1 MIEVPEGFRL
11 MDTSRFMDTNGKIRP
26 RLLTEALD
34 HAVAKFPNRV
44 CIDFLGREWTYAEV
58 GELVDRIATGLQ
70 AEGLGKGDRFGLCLP
85 NTPYSVIVYYA
96 VLRAGGMVVNIN
108 PLYSESEVEFLIT
121 DSGAKMI
128 AVPDLELLHS
138 KVVAAWGK
146 ANDHGTVA
154 LEKVVLCPMAD
165 VLPFWKSVGLRTL
178 KRSALAKKQARI
190 VYVDYRDLAAHE
202 ASPAQVEQNPD
213 DVAVL
218 QYTGGTT
225 GRPKGAMLTHA
236 NLSANSAQ
244 MMLHVGVE
252 RDQQERT
259 LGVLPLFHVF
269 ALTCVMNFG
278 VDTASELVLL
288 PRFEMDEVLKTV
300 KRKPP
305 TQMFGVPTIYNAL
318 GSLSDDKLP
327 DLSSVLTSC
336 SGGAPL
342 PLDVRTKFEERTGSP
357 VSEGYGLTE
366 ASPII
371 TSNPLL
377 GRQPVKENSAG
388 PAFPHTIIEL
398 RDEEGNLVK
407 GIGPDNRGEICA
419 RGPQVMKGYWNRPG
433 ATEKTFFGES
443 LRTGDIGYL
452 DKDGYLFIVDRIKDL
467 ILCSGYNVYPRMIED
482 AAYEHPAVKEAIAIG
497 VPDDYRGEAP
507 KLFIALHE
515 GEELDAGQLHEFLK
529 MRLNPIE
536 MPDSYEFRE
545 ELPKTLV
552 GKLEKKQLVAEEKA
566 KREAAAAAQKT
577 AGEGDTT

>member
-1 MIEVPEGFRL
+1 MVEVPEGFRL
-11 MDTSRFMDTNGKIRP
+11 MDTSRFMTQEGRIRP

-34 HAVAKFPNRV
+34 HAVANHPDWV
-44 CIDFLGREWTYAEV
+44 CIDFLGREWTYAEI
-58 GELVDRIATGLQ
+58 GRAVDRVAAGLQ
-70 AEGLGKGDRFGLCLP
+70 ARGLALGDRFGLCLP
-85 NTPYSVIVYYA
+85 NTPYSVILYYA
-96 VLRAGGMVVNIN
+96 VLRAGGTVVNIN
-108 PLYSESEVEFLIT
+108 PLYSESEVEFLILN
-121 DSGAKMI
+121 SGAKMI
-128 AVPDLELLHS
+128 AVPDLEQLHG
-138 KVVAAWGK
+138 KVAAAWGK
-146 ANDHGTVA
+146 ADDHGDTA
-154 LEKVVLCPMAD
+154 LETIVLCPMAD
-165 VLPFWKSVGLRTL
+165 VLPFLKSVGLRTL
-178 KRSALAKKQARI
+178 KRSALAKRRAG
-190 VYVDYRDLAAHE
+190 VDYLNYRDLVGHGGPLA
-202 ASPAQVEQNPD
+202 PVQQQPD

-244 MMLHVGVE
+244 MMLHVGVV
-252 RDQQERT
+252 RDRQERT

-278 VDTASELVLL
+278 IDTASELVLL

-318 GSLSDDKLP
+318 GSLPDDRVP

-342 PLDVRTKFEERTGSP
+342 PLDVRKQFEKRTGAL

-377 GRQPVKENSAG
+377 GRQPNKENSTG
-388 PAFPHTIIEL
+388 PAFPETVIEI
-398 RDEEGNLVK
+398 RDPETGAMMPQGEK
-407 GIGPDNRGEICA
+407 GEICA

-433 ATEKTFFGES
+433 ATEKTFIDGA

-452 DKDGYLFIVDRIKDL
+452 DEEGYLFIVDRIKDL
-467 ILCSGYNVYPRMIED
+467 ILCSGYNVYPRAIED
-482 AAYEHPAVKEAIAIG
+482 AAYQHLAVKEAVAIG

-507 KLFIALHE
+507 KLFIALHD
-515 GEELDAGQLHEFLK
+515 GEELDAATLDAFLK

-536 MPDSYEFRE
+536 MPDSYEFRA

-566 KREAAAAAQKT
+566 KREAAGAAAGQ
-577 AGEGDTT
+577 AASNA

>member
-1 MIEVPEGFRL
+1 MVEVPEGFRL
-11 MDTSRFMDTNGKIRP
+11 MDTSRFLDADGKIRP
-26 RLLTEALD
+26 RLLTEPLD
-34 HAVAKFPNRV
+34 HAVSRYPNRV
-44 CIDFLGREWTYAEV
+44 CVDFLGREWTYAEI
-58 GELVDRIATGLQ
+58 GDLVDRVATGLQ
-70 AEGLGKGDRFGLCLP
+70 QQGLGKGDRFGLCLP
-85 NTPYSVIVYYA
+85 NTPYSVIMYFA
-96 VLRAGGMVVNIN
+96 VLRAGAMVVNIN

-121 DSGAKMI
+121 NAGAKMV
-128 AVPDLELLHS
+128 AVPDLELLHG
-138 KVVAAWGK
+138 KVAAAVGK
-146 ANDHGTVA
+146 ADEDGNKP
-154 LEKVVLCPMAD
+154 LEKIVLCPMAD

-178 KRSALAKKQARI
+178 KRSALAKKQAGI
-190 VYVDYRDLAAHE
+190 DYIDYRDLAAHAPE
-202 ASPAQVEQNPD
+202 PKPVEMEPD

-236 NLSANSAQ
+236 NLTANSAQ

-318 GSLSDDKLP
+318 GSLPDDKLP
-327 DLSSVLTSC
+327 DLSMVLTSC

-342 PLDVRTKFEERTGSP
+342 PLDVRTKFEERTGSL

-388 PAFPHTIIEL
+388 PAFPQTILEL
-398 RDEEGNLVK
+398 RDEEGNLVE
-407 GIGPDNRGEICA
+407 GIGPDHRGEICA

-433 ATEKTFFGES
+433 ATKDTFFGES

-497 VPDDYRGEAP
+497 IPDDYRGEAP
-507 KLFIALHE
+507 KLFIAVHE
-515 GEELDAGQLHEFLK
+515 GEELDAGTLDAFLK

-536 MPDSYEFRE
+536 MPDAYEFRD

-552 GKLEKKQLVAEEKA
+552 GKLEKKALVAEEKA
-566 KREAAAAAQKT
+566 KREAAK
-577 AGEGDTT
+577 GEGGTDA

>member
-1 MIEVPEGFRL
+1 MTEVTADTHPLDPSRILDAEGNL
-11 MDTSRFMDTNGKIRP
+11 RP
-26 RLLTEALD
+26 RLLTEPFD
-34 HAVAKFPNRV
+34 RAVSEFADRNA
-44 CIDFLGREWTYAEV
+44 IDFLGREWSY
-58 GELVDRIATGLQ
+58 GEIGRIVDRVAAGLQ
-70 AEGLGKGDRFGLCLP
+70 AQGLEKGDRFGLCLP
-85 NTPYSVIVYYA
+85 NTPYSVILYYA
-96 VLRAGGMVVNIN
+96 VLRAGGVVVQLN
-108 PLYSESEVEFLIT
+108 PLYSDSEVEFLIT
-121 DSGAKMI
+121 NSGAKMI
-128 AVPDLELLHS
+128 AVPDLEQLHG
-138 KVVAAWGK
+138 KVAAAWG
-146 ANDHGTVA
+146 AEGSA
-154 LEKVVLCPMAD
+154 MERIVLCPMAD

-178 KRSALAKKQARI
+178 KRSALAKTKPGIA
-190 VYVDYRDLAAHE
+190 YLNYRELAAHNG
-202 ASPAQVEQNPD
+202 ALQPVDQTPD

-236 NLSANSAQ
+236 NLAANAAQ
-244 MMLHVGVE
+244 MLLHLGVE

-278 VDTASELVLL
+278 IETAAELVLL
-288 PRFEMDEVLKTV
+288 PRFDMDEVLKTI

-318 GSLSDDKLP
+318 GSLPDDKVP
-327 DLSSVLTSC
+327 DLSAVRTSC

-342 PLDVRTKFEERTGSP
+342 PLDVRTQFERRTGSP

-377 GRQPVKENSAG
+377 GREPVKENSAG
-388 PAFPHTIIEL
+388 PAFPHTIIEI
-398 RDEEGNLVK
+398 RDPETGKIMPQGE
-407 GIGPDNRGEICA
+407 RGEICA

-433 ATEKTFFGES
+433 ATEETFVDGA

-452 DKDGYLFIVDRIKDL
+452 DTDGYLFIVDRIKDL
-467 ILCSGYNVYPRMIED
+467 ILCSGYNVYPRAIED

-497 VPDDYRGEAP
+497 IPDDYRGEAP
-507 KLFIALHE
+507 KLFIALHD
-515 GEELDAGQLHEFLK
+515 GEELDAGTLDAFLK

-536 MPDSYEFRE
+536 MPDAYEFRD

-566 KREAAAAAQKT
+566 KYEAAKAA
-577 AGEGDTT
+577 EGD

>member
-1 MIEVPEGFRL
+1 MSEAAVATSHPLDPSRILDAEGKL
-11 MDTSRFMDTNGKIRP
+11 RP
-26 RLLTEALD
+26 RLLTEPFDRAITT
-34 HAVAKFPNRV
+34 FPNRV
-44 CIDFLGREWTYAEV
+44 AIDFLGREWTYGEIGAEV
-58 GELVDRIATGLQ
+58 ERVASGLQ
-70 AEGLGKGDRFGLCLP
+70 AMGLGKGDRFGLCLP
-85 NTPYSVIVYYA
+85 NTPYSVILYYA
-96 VLRAGGMVVNIN
+96 VLRAGGIVVQLN

-121 DSGAKMI
+121 DSGAKFV
-128 AVPDLELLHS
+128 AVPDLEALHA
-138 KVVAAWGK
+138 KVAAAWGK
-146 ANDHGTVA
+146 G
-154 LEKVVLCPMAD
+154 EMERIVLCSMAD

-178 KRSALAKKQARI
+178 KRSSLAKKRSDAAYI
-190 VYVDYRDLAAHE
+190 DYRELAAHQPSLR
-202 ASPAQVEQNPD
+202 AVEQDPD

-236 NLSANSAQ
+236 NLAANAAQ
-244 MMLHVGVE
+244 MLLHVGEE
-252 RDQQERT
+252 RDMQERT

-278 VDTASELVLL
+278 VEIAAELVLL
-288 PRFEMDEVLKTV
+288 PRFEMDEVLKTI

-305 TQMFGVPTIYNAL
+305 TQLFGVPTIYNAI
-318 GSLSDDKLP
+318 GSLPDDKVP
-327 DLSSVLTSC
+327 DLSAVRTSI

-342 PLDVRTKFEERTGSP
+342 PLDVRLQYEKRTGSP

-388 PAFPHTIIEL
+388 PAFPHTIVEIRDPETGEL
-398 RDEEGNLVK
+398 LPQGE
-407 GIGPDNRGEICA
+407 RGEVCA
-419 RGPQVMKGYWNRPG
+419 RGPQVMKGYWNRPE
-433 ATEKTFFGES
+433 ATEATFIDGA

-467 ILCSGYNVYPRMIED
+467 ILASGYNVYPRVIED

-497 VPDDYRGEAP
+497 IPDDYRGEAP

-515 GEELDAGQLHEFLK
+515 GEELDAGTLDAFLK
-529 MRLNPIE
+529 MRLSPIE
-536 MPDSYEFRE
+536 MPDAYEFRD

-552 GKLEKKQLVAEEKA
+552 GKLEKKELVAEERAKA
-566 KREAAAAAQKT
+566 EAAKAAKGET
-577 AGEGDTT
+577 ADD

>member
-1 MIEVPEGFRL
+1 MTVAAA
-11 MDTSRFMDTNGKIRP
+11 TSHPLDPSRILDAEGKIRP
-26 RLLTEALD
+26 RLLTESFD
-34 HAVAKFPNRV
+34 RAVTQFPDRV
-44 CIDFLGREWTYAEV
+44 AIDFLGREWTY
-58 GELVDRIATGLQ
+58 GELGREVDRVAAGLQ
-70 AEGLGKGDRFGLCLP
+70 ALGLEKDDRFGLCLP
-85 NTPYSVIVYYA
+85 NTPYSVILYYA
-96 VLRAGGMVVNIN
+96 VLRAGGIVVQLN

-121 DSGAKMI
+121 DSGAKMV

-138 KVVAAWGK
+138 KVAHAWG
-146 ANDHGTVA
+146 AEGSS
-154 LEKVVLCPMAD
+154 LERIVLCSMGD
-165 VLPFWKSVGLRTL
+165 VLPFWKSIGLRTL
-178 KRSALAKKQARI
+178 KRSALAKKQAG
-190 VYVDYRDLAAHE
+190 VTYSHYRDVAGHK
-202 ASPAQVEQNPD
+202 ASLRPVKQDPG

-236 NLSANSAQ
+236 SLAANSAQ
-244 MMLHVGVE
+244 MLLHIGEE

-269 ALTCVMNFG
+269 ALTCVLNFG
-278 VDTASELVLL
+278 VEIAAELVLL
-288 PRFEMDEVLKTV
+288 PRFEMDEVLATI

-318 GSLSDDKLP
+318 GSLPDDKIP
-327 DLSSVLTSC
+327 DLRSVRTSI

-342 PLDVRTKFEERTGSP
+342 PLEVRKQYEARTGSP

-388 PAFPHTIIEL
+388 PAFPHTVVEI
-398 RDEEGNLVK
+398 RDPETGALVPQ
-407 GIGPDNRGEICA
+407 GERGEICA
-419 RGPQVMKGYWNRPG
+419 RGPQLMKGYWNRDD
-433 ATEKTFFGES
+433 ATEKVFVEGA

-452 DKDGYLFIVDRIKDL
+452 DEDGYLFIVDRIKDL
-467 ILCSGYNVYPRMIED
+467 ILCSGYNVYPRTIED
-482 AAYEHPAVKEAIAIG
+482 AAYEHPAVKEAVAIG
-497 VPDDYRGEAP
+497 IPDDYRGEAP

-515 GEELDAGQLHEFLK
+515 GEELDAATLHQFLK
-529 MRLNPIE
+529 MRLSPIE
-536 MPDSYEFRE
+536 MPDAYEFRD

-566 KREAAAAAQKT
+566 RAEAARAEAAKGGSA
-577 AGEGDTT
+577 

>member
-1 MIEVPEGFRL
+1 MVEVPEGFRL
-11 MDTSRFMDTNGKIRP
+11 MDTSRFMNADGTIRP

-34 HAVAKFPNRV
+34 HAVATWPDRV
-44 CIDFLGREWTYAEV
+44 CVDFLGREWTY
-58 GELVDRIATGLQ
+58 GEIGNLVDRVATGLQ
-70 AEGLGKGDRFGLCLP
+70 AEGLEPGDRFGLCLP
-85 NTPYSVIVYYA
+85 NTPYSVIMFYA

-108 PLYSESEVEFLIT
+108 PLYSQSEVEFLIT
-121 DSGAKMI
+121 NAGAKMV

-138 KVVAAWGK
+138 KVAKAWGK
-146 ANDHGTVA
+146 ADEAGHVP
-154 LEKVVLCPMAD
+154 LQKVVLCPMAD
-165 VLPFWKSVGLRTL
+165 VLSFWKSVGLRTV
-178 KRSALAKKQARI
+178 KRSSLAQRQDGIA
-190 VYVDYRDLAAHE
+190 YLDYRDLAAH
-202 ASPAQVEQNPD
+202 PANPAPVKQD
-213 DVAVL
+213 PEDVAVL

-225 GRPKGAMLTHA
+225 GRPKGAMLTHRSLA
-236 NLSANSAQ
+236 ANSAQ

-269 ALTCVMNFG
+269 ALTCVLNFG
-278 VDTASELVLL
+278 IDTGSELVLL
-288 PRFEMDEVLKTV
+288 PRFEMDEVLKCV

-318 GSLSDDKLP
+318 GSLPDDKVP

-342 PLDVRTKFEERTGSP
+342 PLEVRMQFEKRTGSI

-398 RDEEGNLVK
+398 RDEKGELVE
-407 GIGPDNRGEICA
+407 GIGPDHRGEICA
-419 RGPQVMKGYWNRPG
+419 RGPQIMKGYWNRPD
-433 ATEKTFFGES
+433 ATKDTFFGES

-482 AAYEHPAVKEAIAIG
+482 AAYEHPAVKEAVAIG

-507 KLFIALHE
+507 KLFIALHD
-515 GEELDAGQLHEFLK
+515 GEDLDAATLHAFLK

-536 MPDSYEFRE
+536 MPDSYEFRD

-552 GKLEKKQLVAEEKA
+552 GKLEKKALVAEEKA
-566 KREAAAAAQKT
+566 KRDAAAAT
-577 AGEGDTT
+577 ATDGGLNA

>member
-1 MIEVPEGFRL
+1 
-11 MDTSRFMDTNGKIRP
+11 MDTSRFTDSEGNIRP
-26 RLLTEALD
+26 RLLTELLD
-34 HAVAKFPNRV
+34 HAVSNYPERV
-44 CIDFLGREWTYAEV
+44 CVDFLGREWTY
-58 GELVDRIATGLQ
+58 GEIGDLVDRVATGLQ
-70 AEGLGKGDRFGLCLP
+70 ARGLKPGDRFGLCLP
-85 NTPYSVIVYYA
+85 NTPYSVIMYYA

-108 PLYSESEVEFLIT
+108 PLYSTSEVEFLILN
-121 DSGAKMI
+121 SGAKMI
-128 AVPDLELLHS
+128 AVPDLEMLHE
-138 KVVAAWGK
+138 KVAAAWGK
-146 ANDHGTVA
+146 ADDDGNVL
-154 LEKVVLCPMAD
+154 LEHIVLCPMAD
-165 VLPFWKSVGLRTL
+165 VLSFWKSVGLRTL
-178 KRSALAKKQARI
+178 KRSSLAKKQSGVSYI
-190 VYVDYRDLAAHE
+190 HYSDLAAH
-202 ASPAQVEQNPD
+202 PANPAKVEQTPD

-236 NLSANSAQ
+236 GLAANSAQ
-244 MMLHVGVE
+244 MMLHIGVV

-269 ALTCVMNFG
+269 ALTCVLNFG
-278 VDTASELVLL
+278 IDTASELVLL

-318 GSLSDDKLP
+318 GSLPDDKVP

-342 PLDVRTKFEERTGSP
+342 PLDVRTKFEKRTGAL

-377 GRQPVKENSAG
+377 GRQPNKENSTG
-388 PAFPHTIIEL
+388 PAFPQTVIEI
-398 RDEEGNLVK
+398 RDPETGEMMPQGEK
-407 GIGPDNRGEICA
+407 GEICA
-419 RGPQVMKGYWNRPG
+419 RGPQLMKGYWNRPNATKETFVDG
-433 ATEKTFFGES
+433 A

-452 DKDGYLFIVDRIKDL
+452 DGDGYLFIVDRIKDL
-467 ILCSGYNVYPRMIED
+467 ILCSGYNVYPRVIED

-497 VPDDYRGEAP
+497 IPDDYRGEAP
-507 KLFIALHE
+507 KLFIALHDD
-515 GEELDAGQLHEFLK
+515 EELDAGTLEAFLK

-536 MPDSYEFRE
+536 MPDAYEFRD

-552 GKLEKKQLVAEEKA
+552 GKLEKKELVAEEKA
-566 KREAAAAAQKT
+566 KYEARKAAQGDGAAD
-577 AGEGDTT
+577 AG